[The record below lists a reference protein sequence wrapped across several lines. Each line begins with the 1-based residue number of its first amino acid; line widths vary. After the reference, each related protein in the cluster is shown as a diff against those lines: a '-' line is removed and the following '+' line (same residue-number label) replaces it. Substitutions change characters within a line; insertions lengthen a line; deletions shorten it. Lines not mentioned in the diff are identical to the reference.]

1 MGISRKGKEIDR
13 KKDWQKGRQIDIA
26 LDSQIDRQIDRQI
39 DGQLDLLLIGSKDS
53 ANDQQ
58 MFDKAAKL
66 LAPSQLECT

>member
-26 LDSQIDRQIDRQI
+26 LDRQIDRQI
-39 DGQLDLLLIGSKDS
+39 DGQLDLLLMGSKDS